1 MAMLQRTL
9 AKRLNVSQMTVS
21 RALRGESGISEETR
35 SRILEAARLSGIA
48 LPPSR
53 KLAAG
58 KDLLHAICTLTP
70 DRDGK
75 NTDSPFHARLRDGLR
90 RGARECASEVV
101 SCLEPTGVWP
111 LVVARSQVD
120 GVVIVRGAEHAL
132 LPEAP
137 CPMPQVYIFRG
148 PSNADVVSVDNFGGG
163 LQLGEH
169 LAAKGHRRVAF
180 IGPETRIARERLA
193 GVRTGLELAG
203 AACPSDLTQL
213 KVNAGGQSPIHIDD
227 LLAGET
233 RPQVLRQRF
242 TAIAAYNDWFAV
254 HAIRRLG
261 ELGLR
266 VPDDISVT
274 GFDHAIPQ
282 WYDGPKLTTCAIPV
296 EELGAEAVRLIYW
309 RIEHPNAVRRT
320 LTLETEWV
328 EGDTVAT
335 VPKD

>member
-1 MAMLQRTL
+1 MAILQRTL
-9 AKRLNVSQMTVS
+9 AKRLKVSQMTVS

-58 KDLLHAICTLTP
+58 KDLLHAVCTLTP

-75 NTDSPFHARLRDGLR
+75 NADSPFHARLRDGLQ
-90 RGARECASEVV
+90 RGARECASEVIN
-101 SCLEPTGVWP
+101 CQEPTGAWP
-111 LVVARSQVD
+111 LVVVRNQVD
-120 GVVIVRGAEHAL
+120 GVVIVGGAEHAL

-137 CPMPQVYIFRG
+137 CPMPRVYIFRG
-148 PSNADVVSVDNFGGG
+148 PPSADVLSVDNFGGG
-163 LQLGEH
+163 LQLGAH

-180 IGPETRIARERLA
+180 IGPETRIARERLS
-193 GVRTGLELAG
+193 GLRSGLELAG
-203 AACPSDLTQL
+203 ITCPVTLAQL
-213 KVNAGGQSPIHIDD
+213 KIRSGGQSPAHIDD

-233 RPQVLRQRF
+233 SPHVLRQRF
-242 TAIAAYNDWFAV
+242 TAIAAYNDWFAI
-254 HAIRRLG
+254 HAIRRLK

-266 VPDDISVT
+266 VPEDISVT
-274 GFDHAIPQ
+274 GFDNAIPS

-296 EELGAEAVRLIYW
+296 EELGAEAVRLVYW

-328 EGDTVAT
+328 EGDSVAT